1 VLSLFAWL
9 TNVGALGVIF
19 LMALTSVA
27 VFVYLR
33 RHSDVTEATLSH
45 EAAAVV
51 SSIALFVV
59 FVLALTNFDAL
70 VGTTPG
76 DPLNWILPGLI
87 VAAAL
92 IGLVYG
98 LVLKRT
104 RPDVY
109 ALVGRGGDSA

>member
-1 VLSLFAWL
+1 
-9 TNVGALGVIF
+9 
-19 LMALTSVA
+19 M
-27 VFVYLR
+27 
-33 RHSDVTEATLSH
+33 
-45 EAAAVV
+45 
-51 SSIALFVV
+51 V

-76 DPLNWILPGLI
+76 DPLHWILPGLI
-87 VAAAL
+87 VAAAV

-109 ALVGRGGDSA
+109 AMVGRGGDDSA

>member
-1 VLSLFAWL
+1 MIRK
-9 TNVGALGVIF
+9 LG
-19 LMALTSVA
+19 
-27 VFVYLR
+27 
-33 RHSDVTEATLSH
+33 
-45 EAAAVV
+45 
-51 SSIALFVV
+51 VV

-87 VAAAL
+87 VAAAAV
-92 IGLVYG
+92 GLVYG

-109 ALVGRGGDSA
+109 AMVGRGGDSA